1 MKEKILIIILLS
13 IISKFAVAQIFD
25 KYGFNVGTSYSNQ
38 LWNYKLISV
47 DNPNKEYKIGLSV
60 FLSAERKI
68 NKQLSIRPE
77 IGYVQ
82 KGFKNDMEFT
92 SYDGTSLGTSNKSAI
107 FHDLGFNIGL
117 KIAPFNLKFS
127 PYTLLGLQSSYMFS
141 YKDIIFV
148 ENISGLK
155 FNLYKDKIDQFN
167 KFNLSG
173 TIGVGLELNNS
184 TYLEFAYH
192 PPLTNSYNDTSLRI
206 KDNSMELK
214 LGFNI
219 NKLVENK

>member
-1 MKEKILIIILLS
+1 MKKKILIIILLS
-13 IISKFAVAQIFD
+13 IISKFGAAQIFD
-25 KYGFNVGTSYSNQ
+25 KYGFYIGTSYSNQ
-38 LWNYKLISV
+38 LWDYKLISV

-77 IGYVQ
+77 IGYIQ

-92 SYDGTSLGTSNKSAI
+92 SYDGTPLGTSNKSVI
-107 FHDLGFNIGL
+107 FHDFGFNIGL

-127 PYTLLGLQSSYMFS
+127 PYALLGLQSSFMFS

-148 ENISGLK
+148 ENVSGLE
-155 FNLYKDKIDQFN
+155 FNIYRDKIDKFN
-167 KFNLSG
+167 KFNLG
-173 TIGVGLELNNS
+173 GIIGIGLELNNL
-184 TYLEFAYH
+184 TYLEFAYN
-192 PPLTNSYNDTSLRI
+192 PPLTNSYNDASLRI

>member
-1 MKEKILIIILLS
+1 MKEKIFIIILLS
-13 IISKFAVAQIFD
+13 IISKFGAAQFFD
-25 KYGFNVGTSYSNQ
+25 KYGFSIGTSYSNQ
-38 LWNYKLISV
+38 LWDHKLISV

-77 IGYVQ
+77 IGYIQ

-107 FHDLGFNIGL
+107 FHDFGFNIGL

-127 PYTLLGLQSSYMFS
+127 PYALLGLQCSYMFT

-148 ENISGLK
+148 ENVSGLE
-155 FNLYKDKIDQFN
+155 FNVYKDQIDKFN
-167 KFNLSG
+167 KFNLGG
-173 TIGVGLELNNS
+173 TIGIGLELNNL
-184 TYLEFAYH
+184 TYLEFAYN
-192 PPLTNSYNDTSLRI
+192 PPLTNSFNDASLRI
-206 KDNSMELK
+206 NDNSMELK